1 MQLLQ
6 LANFVLDNLL
16 QSRIG
21 FIIFFHCWQRDESL
35 KFYQQFV
42 NPIHRHLVYNQFVQ
56 MRGVQNWTDLELKY
70 LDHSQ
75 PTLAIYVDF
84 QCKQA
89 RNLLKEA
96 SLEKL
101 YNQHYHWLI
110 HGNQTELQF
119 YDFFSPF
126 NISIDA
132 DVSYVKGDLMA
143 TNSSVRY
150 SLYDVYNNGKII
162 GGQLNMTGSYE
173 AACDPKGCERVKYLS
188 SLLKRSR
195 YGNREQLTD
204 VVLRGKTFLKEYIFI
219 SLNIFIHLVATVVT
233 QRPLT
238 WSDDM
243 LIQFLSQ
250 ENDTHIDSLARFG
263 FHLTLIL
270 RDLLHCKMKFIFS
283 DSWSKSDVVG
293 GSVGAVVDQ
302 TADLTA
308 TPSLATEGRLKYL
321 SAIIETGFFRSVC
334 IFRTPHNAGLR
345 GDVFLQPFSPTVWYL
360 FGGVLSLI
368 GFLLW
373 VTFYMECKRMCR
385 RWRLDYLPSIL
396 STFLISFGAACI
408 QSSALIPRSTGGRLI
423 YFALFLISF
432 IMYNYYTSVVVSS
445 LLSSPVKSKIKTMQQ
460 LAESP
465 LTVGLEPLPFTKSYL
480 NYSRLP
486 EIHLFIKRKIETQT
500 KNPELWLPAEEG
512 VLRVRDNPGY
522 VYVFE
527 TSSGYAYVERYFTA
541 QQICDLNEVLFRPEQ
556 LFYTHLHRNSTYK
569 ELFRLRLLRVLET
582 GVYRKQRSYWVHMKL
597 HCVAQNFV
605 ITVGMEYV
613 APLLLMLVCAYILV
627 ILILAIELAWQRF
640 FTSRR
645 TYHE

>member
-1 MQLLQ
+1 MQLQVQ
-6 LANFVLDNLL
+6 LANFLLDNLV

-21 FIIFFHCWQRDESL
+21 FVLFFHCWQQHEIRDFS
-35 KFYQQFV
+35 QQFMK
-42 NPIHRHLVYNQFVQ
+42 PLHQHLIYHQFLQ
-56 MRGVQNWTDLELKY
+56 MHAVRDWEDLELRF
-70 LDHSQ
+70 LDHLQ
-75 PTLAIYVDF
+75 PTLAIYVDMK
-84 QCKQA
+84 CHKA
-89 RNLLKEA
+89 AGLLEEA
-96 SLEKL
+96 SREQL
-101 YNQHYHWLI
+101 YNQHYHWLL
-110 HGNQTELQF
+110 HGNESEVGF
-119 YDFFSPF
+119 YDFFSTF

-132 DVSYVKGDLMA
+132 DVSYVKEEPP
-143 TNSSVRY
+143 SSDYNASAVVY
-150 SLYDVYNNGKII
+150 ASYDVYSNGRII
-162 GGQLNMTGSYE
+162 GGQLNLTANY
-173 AACDPKGCERVKYLS
+173 ACGCDLSGCQRMRYLS
-188 SLLKRSR
+188 PLHLRSK

-204 VVLRGKTFLKEYIFI
+204 VVLR
-219 SLNIFIHLVATVVT
+219 VATVVT
-233 QRPLT
+233 QRPLY
-238 WSDDM
+238 WSEDQ
-243 LIQFLSQ
+243 LVLFLSQ
-250 ENDTHIDSLARFG
+250 ENETHIDSLARFG

-270 RDLLHCKMKFIFS
+270 RDLLHCQMKFIFV

-293 GSVGAVVDQ
+293 GAVGAVVDQ
-302 TADLTA
+302 TADITA

-345 GDVFLQPFSPTVWYL
+345 GDVFLQPFSPLVWYL
-360 FGGVLSLI
+360 FGGVLFLI
-368 GFLLW
+368 GLLLW
-373 VTFYMECKRMCR
+373 VTFYMECKRMRR
-385 RWRLDYLPSIL
+385 RWRLDYLPSL
-396 STFLISFGAACI
+396 LTTFLISFGAACI
-408 QSSALIPRSTGGRLI
+408 QSSALIPRSNGGRLI

-460 LAESP
+460 LAESQ

-480 NYSRLP
+480 NYSRRSD
-486 EIHLFIKRKIETQT
+486 IHLFIKRKIESQS
-500 KNPELWLPAEEG
+500 KNPDLWLPAEEG

-541 QQICDLNEVLFRPEQ
+541 QEICDLNEILFRPEQ

-613 APLLLMLVCAYILV
+613 APLLLMLIFGYILV
-627 ILILAIELAWQRF
+627 VFILLLELAWQRYLN
-640 FTSRR
+640 R
-645 TYHE
+645 TKRLTL

>member
-1 MQLLQ
+1 MQLVQ

-16 QSRIG
+16 QSRVG
-21 FIIFFHCWQRDESL
+21 FIVIFHCWPMDESL
-35 KFYQQFV
+35 QFALQFV
-42 NPIHRHLVYNQFVQ
+42 NPIHPNLVYHQYVQ
-56 MRGVQNWTDLELKY
+56 MEGVQDWSHLELSY
-70 LDHSQ
+70 LEHLQ
-75 PTLAIYVDF
+75 PTLAIYVDLK
-84 QCKQA
+84 CDQA
-89 RNLLKEA
+89 EALLEEA
-96 SLEKL
+96 SLRQQ
-101 YNQHYHWLI
+101 YNQHYHWLL
-110 HGNQTELQF
+110 HGNQSSQDF
-119 YDFFSPF
+119 YNFFSPF

-132 DVSYVKGDLMA
+132 DVSYVQEYDQTDNTTVLY
-143 TNSSVRY
+143 NI
-150 SLYDVYNNGKII
+150 YDVYNNGKII

-173 AACDPKGCERVKYLS
+173 STCGLKECLKTRYLS
-188 SLLKRSR
+188 TLQMRSK
-195 YGNREQLTD
+195 YGNREQLED
-204 VVLRGKTFLKEYIFI
+204 VVLR
-219 SLNIFIHLVATVVT
+219 VATVVT

-238 WSDDM
+238 WSENQ
-243 LIQFLSQ
+243 LIDFLSQ
-250 ENDTHIDSLARFG
+250 ENETHIDSLARFG

-270 RDLLHCKMKFIFS
+270 RDLLHCKMRFIFS
-283 DSWSKSDVVG
+283 DSWSKSDIVG
-293 GSVGAVVDQ
+293 GSIGALVDQ
-302 TADLTA
+302 TADITA

-345 GDVFLQPFSPTVWYL
+345 GDVFLQPFSPLVWYL

-373 VTFYMECKRMCR
+373 ITFYMECRRMRR
-385 RWRLDYLPSIL
+385 RWRLDYLPSLL

-408 QSSALIPRSTGGRLI
+408 QSSVLIPRSTGGRLI

-486 EIHLFIKRKIETQT
+486 EIHLFIKRKIEPQA
-500 KNPELWLPAEEG
+500 KNPQLWLPAEEG

-569 ELFRLRLLRVLET
+569 ELFRLRFLRVLET

-613 APLLLMLVCAYILV
+613 APLLLMLICAYILV
-627 ILILAIELAWQRF
+627 VLILLIELAWKRF
-640 FTSRR
+640 LTQPLP
-645 TYHE
+645 TYST

>member
-1 MQLLQ
+1 MQLVQ
-6 LANFVLDNLL
+6 LANFILDNLV

-21 FIIFFHCWQRDESL
+21 FIVFFHCWQSDES
-35 KFYQQFV
+35 FQFAQQFTK
-42 NPIHRHLVYNQFVQ
+42 PIHPILAYHQFVQ
-56 MRGVQNWTDLELKY
+56 MKGVQNWSHIELNY
-70 LDHSQ
+70 MGHLQ
-75 PTLAIYVDF
+75 PTLGIYVDIK
-84 QCKQA
+84 CDQA
-89 RNLLKEA
+89 QELLEEA
-96 SLEKL
+96 SREQI
-101 YNQHYHWLI
+101 YNQHYHWLL
-110 HGNQTELQF
+110 HGNQSVLEFYELF
-119 YDFFSPF
+119 APF

-132 DVSYVKGDLMA
+132 DVSYVKEEFQA
-143 TNSSVRY
+143 NYSSVVY
-150 SLYDVYNNGKII
+150 AVYDVYNNGKII
-162 GGQLNMTGSYE
+162 GGQLNMTGSHE
-173 AACDPKGCERVKYLS
+173 MSCDPNECRRIRYLS
-188 SLLKRSR
+188 SLQKRSK

-204 VVLRGKTFLKEYIFI
+204 VVLR
-219 SLNIFIHLVATVVT
+219 VATVVT

-238 WSDDM
+238 WSDDE
-243 LIQFLSQ
+243 LIRFLSQ

-270 RDLLHCKMKFIFS
+270 RDLLHCEMKFIFS

-302 TADLTA
+302 SADITA

-345 GDVFLQPFSPTVWYL
+345 GDVFLQPFSPLVWYL

-368 GFLLW
+368 GVLLW
-373 VTFYMECKRMCR
+373 ITFYMECKRMR
-385 RWRLDYLPSIL
+385 KRWRLDYLPSL
-396 STFLISFGAACI
+396 LTTFLISFGAACI
-408 QSSALIPRSTGGRLI
+408 QSSSLIPRSAGGRLI

-460 LAESP
+460 LAESS

-486 EIHLFIKRKIETQT
+486 EIHLFIKRKIDTQT
-500 KNPELWLPAEEG
+500 MNPELWLPAEQG

-613 APLLLMLVCAYILV
+613 APLLLMLICADILV
-627 ILILAIELAWQRF
+627 VIILLVELAWKRF
-640 FTSRR
+640 LTRPIYL
-645 TYHE
+645 T